1 LFIWGTG
8 IFGEYLTPMKFSK
21 IDANFVDID
30 VGGFFGAAVD
40 TNGNV

>member
-1 LFIWGTG
+1 
-8 IFGEYLTPMKFSK
+8 MKFSK